1 MQVVLAD
8 VAAQI
13 GDFLEAGDVASG
25 VVLDLL
31 DRLGRVQQ
39 IIGRARV
46 KPGKITI
53 QLDDMKLVAAQVFQ
67 IDVRDFEFAAR
78 RGFQA
83 ARDVDDLVIIKIDA
97 RDNIVRF
104 GKRGFSSIESALPV
118 SSNSTT
124 PNARGSST

>member
-53 QLDDMKLVAAQVFQ
+53 QLDDMKLVAAQV
-67 IDVRDFEFAAR
+67 
-78 RGFQA
+78 
-83 ARDVDDLVIIKIDA
+83 LTSVI
-97 RDNIVRF
+97 
-104 GKRGFSSIESALPV
+104 SSSPRAE
-118 SSNSTT
+118 
-124 PNARGSST
+124 GSRPRAMSMTWLS